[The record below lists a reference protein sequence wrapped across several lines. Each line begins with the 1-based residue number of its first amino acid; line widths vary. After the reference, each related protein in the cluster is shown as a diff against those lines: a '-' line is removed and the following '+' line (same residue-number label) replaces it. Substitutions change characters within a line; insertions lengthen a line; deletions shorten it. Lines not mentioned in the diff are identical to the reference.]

1 MVVPSL
7 DPARETYLLWHRFSM
22 PTASGS
28 KDAFAVSSTVGGYF
42 NSAYTFLLQ
51 LIVLQVWAIII
62 NVGLLLFYRKES
74 HSYRSVVVST
84 GIWNSKSSPFN
95 VLKLAG
101 TYWVKFRHGGASLLL
116 VLLFLAFAV
125 LIINYALPILVA
137 SHIYLGHAAPV
148 APYSIYAPSVNV
160 SLVYDAKYIKAIA
173 LNTPSA
179 LRAAGSAQAANQDIL
194 AKASVDEPEIVRYT
208 DEGEPIVRMNYR
220 YNMTGADFG
229 LQHYPDL
236 ALHVE
241 GSCITE
247 YGWHANTTE
256 SSGITTDEYHLFNDP
271 SRVQAVSL
279 NDGYMPLAYFSLGGI
294 EGPNVSWAAIV
305 SSVGRTSF
313 TTSTDPWYQTVAN
326 ANYASDEGL
335 PEYAVWAARP
345 ALSCWQTDIYSY
357 RGYNSSI
364 AELNSNA
371 LPGLDMSLGLQLLL
385 GRNLDIP
392 AIVLWGALLGGSTL
406 QSATSA
412 TPLGAFDANSST
424 VYDDLKRLVLVA
436 YIGSVNA
443 LINTVLYPTE
453 VNSVPNM
460 VLDPD
465 GVILPGVDEFV
476 IFSSEVIT
484 LSVPAIVVIPVIFL
498 VLFVIN
504 YCMINLP
511 SPWYRIQA
519 LQATVLF
526 TSLHQLGADN
536 PGAVWRREGGTGYSG
551 KDDTEPSAV
560 RPHYDR
566 RTRILNW
573 EPVKSEGSITTSSP
587 IDIKRKVVEE
597 IVEGPS
603 TPSEEMK

>member
-1 MVVPSL
+1 
-7 DPARETYLLWHRFSM
+7 M

-51 LIVLQVWAIII
+51 LIVLQAWAIII

-74 HSYRSVVVST
+74 HSYRSVVVSI
-84 GIWNSKSSPFN
+84 GIWNSKSSPFD

-101 TYWVKFRHGGASLLL
+101 TYWVKFRHSRALLLL

-148 APYSIYAPSVNV
+148 APYSIYAPSIEV
-160 SLVYDAKYIKAIA
+160 SYGARYIKAIA

-179 LRAAGSAQAANQDIL
+179 LRAAGSAQVANQDIL

-208 DEGEPIVRMNYR
+208 DEGEPVIRMNYR

-241 GSCITE
+241 GSCTTE

-256 SSGITTDEYHLFNDP
+256 SSGITTDEYLLFNDP

-279 NDGYMPLAYFSLGGI
+279 DDGYMPLAYFSLGGVD
-294 EGPNVSWAAIV
+294 GPNITWAAIV
-305 SSVGRTSF
+305 SSVGRASF
-313 TTSTDPWYQTVAN
+313 TTSTDPWYQTVAVIEN
-326 ANYASDEGL
+326 GNFSNGGG
-335 PEYAVWAARP
+335 PSSPRYAVRAARP
-345 ALSCWQTDIYSY
+345 ALSCWQTDMYSY

-364 AELNSNA
+364 VELNSNA
-371 LPGLDMSLGLQLLL
+371 LPGLDMSPGLQGVLV
-385 GRNLDIP
+385 RNLGVP
-392 AIVLWGALLGGSTL
+392 AIVLWGGLLGGSTL

-460 VLDPD
+460 VLDLD

-476 IFSSEVIT
+476 IFSSEVTT

-551 KDDTEPSAV
+551 KGDTEPSAV
-560 RPHYDR
+560 KPHYDR
-566 RTRILNW
+566 RTRIVNW
-573 EPVKSEGSITTSSP
+573 EPVRSEGSITTSSP